1 MTVPT
6 PTPSSAALTTSCR
19 SLPLASRDLLIE
31 RKGEVQARIRD
42 LQPRVESARV
52 AAEDAF
58 GLRRRILR
66 ACCKWA
72 SGST

>member
-1 MTVPT
+1 M
-6 PTPSSAALTTSCR
+6 
-19 SLPLASRDLLIE
+19 ASRDLLIE

-52 AAEDAF
+52 AAEAAF

-66 ACCKWA
+66 ARA
-72 SGST
+72 SGLQAQLETLMQEETRLRLEIDRSPR